1 MRQCFYKKRKT
12 RSTQCKSILIE
23 SQCQIAPSEWN
34 PYFGV
39 ARISPAT
46 ITPKNYYMTKLKALL
61 AELKARKVRKTMA
74 IYVGSALTTIGIIK
88 LFAETYGLST
98 SFMPIVVTVL
108 TCGLVSAFVF
118 AWFHGKE
125 GAQKFS
131 RREILLHAGIAI
143 VALLLSLRIGPASTQ
158 RSLPKGASTIAVL
171 PFKNMSDNKE
181 DEYFSDGITEDILTQ
196 LAKIHDLN
204 VISRTSVMKYKNSER
219 NLRDIA
225 DDLGATAVLEGSV
238 RRAGDRVRITGQLIA
253 AREDRHIWAE
263 TFDREMKDIFAI
275 QTEVAQTIAREL
287 KARLSPE
294 EQNRLRAEPTN
305 NIEAYS
311 LFLRARELQNK
322 RTLEANA
329 KAVELLRRA
338 LSLDSTYAAA
348 YALLGMAHI
357 SRYLAFGF
365 SAASADSG
373 IAYAQKA
380 IALDRNIPDGFH
392 ALGKGYEATGKLSLA
407 LEQYNKAIALSP
419 SYAPAFASV
428 GFIEFGFGRL
438 DEALQWMRKSVML
451 TPDVASRYVNVGSMY
466 DFLGEDSL
474 ALYWYHRA
482 LTLQENLITA
492 HWSLVYHYLNQGTFE
507 KARYYAAKA
516 LEESP
521 NDVSL
526 LHAIGDI
533 ELLKGNLKGAYEYYR
548 KSVDGSSYHDGP
560 GNQLAFTLMKLGK
573 TDEAK
578 AILDSNLAY
587 FTMQSQRFPED
598 AYNAVAVATIHAIR
612 NEVDEAVAM
621 LRLAVRKGWRDYRW
635 AKIEPMYASLRSDAR
650 FQELMADLDTRI
662 EAMRRR
668 AEERGLLN

>member
-1 MRQCFYKKRKT
+1 
-12 RSTQCKSILIE
+12 
-23 SQCQIAPSEWN
+23 
-34 PYFGV
+34 
-39 ARISPAT
+39 
-46 ITPKNYYMTKLKALL
+46 MTKLKELL
-61 AELKARKVRKTMA
+61 AELKARNVRKTLA
-74 IYVGSALTTIGIIK
+74 IYLGSALTTIGIIK

-131 RREILLHAGIAI
+131 RREVLLHAGIAI

-158 RSLPKGASTIAVL
+158 RSLPKSANTIAVL
-171 PFKNMSDNKE
+171 PFKNMSDHKE

-204 VISRTSVMKYKNSER
+204 VISRTSVMKYKNAER
-219 NLRDIA
+219 NLREIA
-225 DDLGATAVLEGSV
+225 DELGVTAVLEGSV

-329 KAVELLRRA
+329 KAVELIRRA

-451 TPDVASRYVNVGSMY
+451 TPDVATRYVNVGSMY

-492 HWSLVYHYLNQGTFE
+492 HWSLVYHYLNQGAFE
-507 KARYYAAKA
+507 KARHYAAKA
-516 LEESP
+516 LGESP
-521 NDVSL
+521 HDVSL
-526 LHAIGDI
+526 LHARGDI
-533 ELLKGNLKGAYEYYR
+533 ELLSGNLKGAYEYYR

-578 AILDSNLAY
+578 AILESNLAY

-612 NEVDEAVAM
+612 NEVDEAVAI

-635 AKIEPMYASLRSDAR
+635 AKIEPMYASLRSDVR